1 METPKGMH
9 PDVGCHGYLYCVLIG
24 ARLWLPRK
32 RQDARI
38 EGDGDV
44 NFYLLLVPHGHPQR
58 VDPSVLQGG
67 EGAAR
72 HHDNQVIRSLPV
84 KQTPAPPRRSGHKEI
99 L

>member
-1 METPKGMH
+1 MWG
-9 PDVGCHGYLYCVLIG
+9 VSYLYCVLIG

-44 NFYLLLVPHGHPQR
+44 NFYLLQVPHRYPQR
-58 VDPSVLQGG
+58 VDPSILQGG

-72 HHDNQVIRSLPV
+72 HHDNQVIRSFCTQADPH
-84 KQTPAPPRRSGHKEI
+84 PSPEIRSQGDFVIVGEQEG
-99 L
+99 